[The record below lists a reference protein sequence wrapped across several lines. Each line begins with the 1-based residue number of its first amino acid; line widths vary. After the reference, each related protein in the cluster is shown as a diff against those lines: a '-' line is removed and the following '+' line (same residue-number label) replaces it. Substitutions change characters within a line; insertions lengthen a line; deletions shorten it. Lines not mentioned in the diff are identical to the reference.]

1 MTDDHP
7 SSANSGE
14 NRATENREVVKLRRL
29 AHLLDSSIPLPG
41 GYRIG
46 LDGIIGLVPFLG
58 DAVGASLS
66 SYIVIQAAQLGVST
80 RSLLKM
86 MVNIIV
92 EATVGII
99 PVLGDV
105 FDMAWKANERNIKL
119 LNQQLPKI
127 DTRSTSAKRRLT
139 SAVLILIS
147 WFVLALILLMV
158 AAVKLFVMLLSAIAA

>member
-1 MTDDHP
+1 MADDYP
-7 SSANSGE
+7 PTEIAGQTQT
-14 NRATENREVVKLRRL
+14 AENREVVKLRRL

-46 LDGIIGLVPFLG
+46 LDGIIGLVPFVG

-86 MVNIIV
+86 MANIIV
-92 EATVGII
+92 ETVIGII
-99 PVLGDV
+99 PILGDI

-119 LNQQLPKI
+119 LNQQLPNIKS
-127 DTRSTSAKRRLT
+127 RSTSAKRRLT
-139 SAVLILIS
+139 SAVVILIS
-147 WFVLALILLMV
+147 LFVLALILLVV
-158 AAVKLFVMLLSAIAA
+158 AAVKLLVMLVSAIAA